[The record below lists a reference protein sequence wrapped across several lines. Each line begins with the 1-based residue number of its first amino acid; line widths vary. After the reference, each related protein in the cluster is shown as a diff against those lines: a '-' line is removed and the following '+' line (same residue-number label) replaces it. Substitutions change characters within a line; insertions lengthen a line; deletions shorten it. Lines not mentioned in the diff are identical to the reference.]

1 MIFLSPYFFLLIL
14 LFPFLVWMDFRER
27 KKWVYFRSSKLLEK
41 IYGQSRW
48 KYFYLPILLKI
59 LILSLFVCI
68 LANPVSSSV
77 RTEVSKKGIDIAI
90 VFDISKSMLAE
101 DIKPN
106 RIEAAK
112 KVMGDFVSRFTSD
125 RLAVVIFAGKPF
137 LSTPL
142 TFDYTALVDAVEHV
156 TTDSIRQ
163 DVPGLS
169 GTAMGDGLLVAL
181 DTLKSNEKDSANK
194 DRKKVIIV
202 LTDGEANMGI
212 NPTVAAKL
220 AQEEGVKIF
229 TLGIGD
235 PTGTELYVTDRYGD
249 KQYFLDQTWK
259 PIRATLDEKMLTNI
273 ADITGGKYYNAKD
286 ENTLT
291 SVFKELEKLTKT
303 EMKTTS
309 VTVRHP
315 EYQWFLWGIV
325 FLLPFWLWLSFGR
338 FIGKEQ

>member
-1 MIFLSPYFFLLIL
+1 M
-14 LFPFLVWMDFRER
+14 
-27 KKWVYFRSSKLLEK
+27 
-41 IYGQSRW
+41 
-48 KYFYLPILLKI
+48 
-59 LILSLFVCI
+59 
-68 LANPVSSSV
+68 LANPVSSSI

-112 KVMGDFVSRFTSD
+112 RVMSDFVSRFTSD
-125 RLAVVIFAGKPF
+125 RLAIVLFAGKPF

-142 TFDYTALVDAVEHV
+142 TFDYTALVDTVEQM

-163 DVPGLS
+163 DIPGLS

-181 DTLKSNEKDSANK
+181 DTLKGDEKDSAN
-194 DRKKVIIV
+194 RERQKVIIV

-212 NPTVAAKL
+212 NPTIVAKL
-220 AQEEGVKIF
+220 AKEQGVKIY

-235 PTGTELYVTDRYGD
+235 PAGTELYVTDRFGE
-249 KQYFLDQTWK
+249 KQYFLDQIGK
-259 PIRATLDEKMLTNI
+259 PIRATLDEKMLTSI
-273 ADITGGKYYNAKD
+273 ADITGGGYYNAKD
-286 ENTLT
+286 EDSLT
-291 SVFKELEKLTKT
+291 EVFKELEKLTKT

-315 EYQWFLWGIV
+315 EYEWFLWGVIV
-325 FLLPFWLWLSFGR
+325 LLPLWFWLSFGR
-338 FIGKEQ
+338 SRGRV

>member
-1 MIFLSPYFFLLIL
+1 M
-14 LFPFLVWMDFRER
+14 
-27 KKWVYFRSSKLLEK
+27 
-41 IYGQSRW
+41 
-48 KYFYLPILLKI
+48 
-59 LILSLFVCI
+59 CI

-77 RTEVSKKGIDIAI
+77 RTDISKKGIDIAI

-112 KVMGDFVSRFTSD
+112 KVMSDFVSRFTSD
-125 RLAVVIFAGKPF
+125 RLAIVLFAGKPF

-142 TFDYTALVDAVEHV
+142 TFDYTALVSAVEQM

-163 DVPGLS
+163 DIPGLS

-181 DTLKSNEKDSANK
+181 DTLKGDDKDLTNQV
-194 DRKKVIIV
+194 RKKVVIV

-212 NPTVAAKL
+212 NPTIAAKL
-220 AQEEGVKIF
+220 AKEQGVKIY

-235 PTGTELYVTDRYGD
+235 PAGTELYVTDRFGT
-249 KQYFLDQTWK
+249 KQYFLDQTGK
-259 PIRATLDEKMLTNI
+259 PIRATLDEKTLISI

-286 ENTLT
+286 GDSLS

-309 VTVRHP
+309 ITVRHP
-315 EYQWFLWGIV
+315 EYEWFLWGIV
-325 FLLPFWLWLSFGR
+325 FLLPVWLWLSFGR
-338 FIGKEQ
+338 FVGRE

>member
-1 MIFLSPYFFLLIL
+1 
-14 LFPFLVWMDFRER
+14 
-27 KKWVYFRSSKLLEK
+27 
-41 IYGQSRW
+41 
-48 KYFYLPILLKI
+48 
-59 LILSLFVCI
+59 
-68 LANPVSSSV
+68 
-77 RTEVSKKGIDIAI
+77 
-90 VFDISKSMLAE
+90 MLAE

-249 KQYFLDQTWK
+249 KQYFLDQT
-259 PIRATLDEKMLTNI
+259 
-273 ADITGGKYYNAKD
+273 
-286 ENTLT
+286 
-291 SVFKELEKLTKT
+291 
-303 EMKTTS
+303 
-309 VTVRHP
+309 
-315 EYQWFLWGIV
+315 
-325 FLLPFWLWLSFGR
+325 
-338 FIGKEQ
+338 

>member
-1 MIFLSPYFFLLIL
+1 VTHSI
-14 LFPFLVWMDFRER
+14 
-27 KKWVYFRSSKLLEK
+27 
-41 IYGQSRW
+41 
-48 KYFYLPILLKI
+48 
-59 LILSLFVCI
+59 
-68 LANPVSSSV
+68 
-77 RTEVSKKGIDIAI
+77 RTDVSKKGIDIAI

-112 KVMGDFVSRFTSD
+112 KVMGDFVGRFTSD
-125 RLAVVIFAGKPF
+125 RLAIVLFAGKPF

-142 TFDYTALVDAVEHV
+142 TFDYTALVDAVEHM

-163 DVPGLS
+163 DIPGLS

-181 DTLKSNEKDSANK
+181 DTLKGDGKIPTSPPTPLLGGEGRVLSE
-194 DRKKVIIV
+194 RQKVIIV

-212 NPTVAAKL
+212 NPTIAAKL
-220 AQEEGVKIF
+220 AKEQGVKIY

-235 PTGTELYVTDRYGD
+235 PAGTDLYVTDQYGQ
-249 KQYFLDQTWK
+249 KQYFLDQTGK
-259 PIRATLDEKMLTNI
+259 PIRATLDEKTLTSI
-273 ADITGGKYYNAKD
+273 ADITGGNYYNAKD
-286 ENTLT
+286 GDSLA
-291 SVFKELEKLTKT
+291 SVFAELSKLTKT

-325 FLLPFWLWLSFGR
+325 LLLPFWMRLSFGR
-338 FIGKEQ
+338 F